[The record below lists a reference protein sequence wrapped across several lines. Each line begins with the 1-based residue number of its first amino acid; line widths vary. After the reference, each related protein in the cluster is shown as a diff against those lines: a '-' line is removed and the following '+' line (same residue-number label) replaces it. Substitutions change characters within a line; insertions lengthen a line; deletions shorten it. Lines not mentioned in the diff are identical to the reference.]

1 MSSRQSPVLPVVWTD
16 KQIQDDSAISRSGFI
31 TRREAEFIGPTAPYT
46 VEFGK
51 AQTASKHVISLI
63 SRILTR
69 PVDKKMLAGLVRAKK
84 KGYFTAL
91 RYLSGPPISEDDL
104 ETLLDAKV
112 NGDSVAQDQIL
123 ADSYS
128 ALIER
133 TLDQKRF
140 PWIMSGTQPTSAQ
153 MEAAEL
159 STAVIMASQ
168 RTQTGRRSDE
178 RKQLEGTVETTLVAI
193 GFSKISSPD
202 AGIQSMT
209 DCPGGGQFMDHCT
222 IGEHNAD
229 FVIGLFDG
237 RVLAIECKASNSTI
251 NSRKRLNKETERDGE
266 HWVKMFG
273 KQVIPSAVLRG
284 VFDPALVSHAQKAGL
299 SIFWEHRIG
308 DLTSFIRG
316 TRPGAGPMGMT

>member
-1 MSSRQSPVLPVVWTD
+1 MSVRQTLLLPTVWTE
-16 KQIQDDSAISRSGFI
+16 KQIQDDAKISRSGFI
-31 TRREAEFIGPTAPYT
+31 SRREAEFVGPAAPYT

-51 AQTASKHVISLI
+51 AQAASKHVISLLPK
-63 SRILTR
+63 ILSR

-104 ETLLDAKV
+104 ETLMDATI
-112 NGDSVAQDQIL
+112 NGDSVSKNQAI

-128 ALIER
+128 AMIEK
-133 TLDQKRF
+133 TLDQNRF
-140 PWIMSGTQPTSAQ
+140 PWIKSGASPTSAQ
-153 MEAAEL
+153 MEAAVL
-159 STAVIMASQ
+159 STTVIIASQ

-178 RKQLEGTVETTLVAI
+178 RKQLEGTVEATLVAI
-193 GFSKISSPD
+193 GFSKIPSPGT
-202 AGIQSMT
+202 GIQSMS
-209 DCPGGGQFMDHCT
+209 DCPGGGKFMDHCT

-266 HWVKMFG
+266 HWVRMFG
-273 KQVIPSAVLRG
+273 KQVVPSAVLRG
-284 VFDPALVSHAQKAGL
+284 VFDPDLVSHAQGAGL

-308 DLTSFIRG
+308 DLTTFIRG
-316 TRPGAGPMGMT
+316 TGQGR